1 MSEKD
6 LFMYR
11 TDRIYVTRNHE
22 LYAYLDN
29 FAHKAKCLHNA
40 ALFRIRNTF
49 TAHNKTALTA
59 NEKEVQDE
67 LALLK
72 GQKSYYVLGYGILQ
86 RLMRITNNPD
96 FFSGLPMQ
104 TAQHVIRQVCTDFK
118 GWLASLKKYRKDPSG
133 YTGKP
138 KMPGYCRNDTA
149 SYLFTNQDAVIYD
162 GKLKLPRTKIRIPVR
177 RRHGRLMEV
186 KVKPVSGGYE
196 LLLVYQVKAASV
208 QSGRHA
214 AAVDFGVDN
223 TMAVVSDTGK
233 SILFKGRFI
242 KSVNQYFMKKK
253 AERISLMSKGKETT
267 ERVWSKYLDRLSAY
281 RTSYIRDCFHK
292 MSRKLLIWCQRND
305 IGCLV
310 LGSNAFWKQNS
321 SIGTVNNQNFVS
333 IPFEMLKSMIELKA
347 CEYGVTVVRNEESYT
362 SKASFLDSDDIPV
375 YVEGDETKHHFSGK
389 RIQRGLYRTSDGTVL
404 NADINGAANILRK
417 AGCDTSS
424 VMLTNLLNPEVFA
437 FADLNR

>member
-1 MSEKD
+1 
-6 LFMYR
+6 MYR
-11 TDRIYVTRNHE
+11 TDRIYVTENHE
-22 LYAYLDN
+22 LYAYLDD
-29 FAHKAKCLHNA
+29 FAHKAKYLRNA
-40 ALFRIRNTF
+40 ALFRVRNAF

-59 NEKEVQDE
+59 NEKEVQGE

-72 GQKSYYVLGYGILQ
+72 GQKSYYVLGKGVVEHVF
-86 RLMRITNNPD
+86 RITNNPD

-118 GWLASLKKYRKDPSG
+118 GWLASLKKYRKDHSG

-208 QSGRHA
+208 QSGKHA

-292 MSRKLLIWCQRND
+292 MNRKLLVWCQRND

-362 SKASFLDSDDIPV
+362 SKASFLDSD
-375 YVEGDETKHHFSGK
+375 ETKHHFSGK
-389 RIQRGLYRTSDGTVL
+389 RIQRGLYRSSDGTVL